1 MSVQS
6 RSRFLLGFKPPS
18 SLTAGLEIRIASTNK
33 GDLLKECYRRKGIEA
48 LGKQRRYIQSWIS
61 RVLHGYLGSVEATV
75 KQNDEART
83 AVPTDRWTTRNNV
96 EEGIPT
102 PGRARSLSRS
112 QSYSHLHTTHEDEEL
127 SRAFQD
133 VMRGRPPS
141 ITSYPNPTASSRA
154 KTPVSKAPARLAA
167 SSSRPPSRTAGR
179 PPSGLHAFEEG
190 DKVRIESL
198 GFEGT
203 LRFIGEIEGKGGLWA
218 GVELSGGFAGKGKND
233 GSVGGK
239 QYFTCPPHCGV
250 FVATTKLSA
259 ATTGVTRRPPSVLA
273 GRATPSSGRPPS
285 SLGGRTTPSISNG
298 RVTPSISNGR
308 VTPSTS
314 YTRKPAVPTL
324 TSAPRLPKKNLS
336 TVTPTPGTRASKY
349 AGMTATQL
357 RSSPQK
363 ISSPSSI
370 GLGSPS
376 GIARSVSSPNRSTS
390 NVGGPP
396 SSPFA
401 TPKPASKRRIP
412 SGVAMPPPPSPIRTG
427 SPARSTSVSSSVS
440 PSVSVDLDAR
450 SRDIQARIADTT
462 GGGTGKGLDSPFSM
476 KNEMLPP
483 ASSPNLSRTS
493 PVPRHS
499 LGLTPSSPSPR
510 RSIASSPAI
519 RPESSIS
526 VRSDGRMEALID
538 DNERLRADVE
548 RLKADM
554 AKLESEKAISDDER
568 EKLKLEVEHAKELKE
583 VEEKTREE
591 VENKRGELEK
601 RREELESR
609 VSELEGLIRERDA
622 IGDVRVMELAD
633 LGTKF
638 REGEAEIA
646 KLKKAILALEEER
659 YDLMSQVGELR
670 EAGQETIALY
680 EERLR
685 ATDVQKYEMQDRLA
699 ELEARVPT
707 VEPPPIT
714 LSAGQEIDNETLR
727 DQVLHLQKKI
737 AGLEDMVEDGRVA
750 AEREEGAWRERMKKA
765 KEEKE
770 GMRRELGEGRREAE
784 RARTSEE
791 EERGRRGEVEEALRE
806 SMTALEEARAEL
818 EGLRSEL
825 AQLNGLDG
833 KEELARKNADLQQ
846 IAEEQV
852 AQLDKLHQRLDD
864 QSLELEALRKK
875 VNREAVVTSSKSE
888 MKSAQEEIKGLKHIV
903 RELQAEA
910 SRLESENKML
920 IGEMEELRQEVKILE
935 DSMDREEEGAFSDDV
950 EDLRKKLA
958 EAEKKNLRVA
968 SDLNKEISELEAL
981 VESKIYREDE
991 LEQEIEHLKA
1001 KLAKKSSSSSKLSDT
1016 SSIRRVPS
1024 SSSLASH
1031 DASAVCEICERPGH
1045 DIFSCDL
1052 LKGDAPVP
1060 INGTRSP
1067 LNGNATDKS
1076 LFCEDCESY
1085 GHLPVDCPHSMDVF

>member
-1 MSVQS
+1 MLKPRQS
-6 RSRFLLGFKPPS
+6 
-18 SLTAGLEIRIASTNK
+18 
-33 GDLLKECYRRKGIEA
+33 
-48 LGKQRRYIQSWIS
+48 
-61 RVLHGYLGSVEATV
+61 
-75 KQNDEART
+75 
-83 AVPTDRWTTRNNV
+83 
-96 EEGIPT
+96 GIPT

-112 QSYSHLHTTHEDEEL
+112 QSYNHLHTTHEDEEL

-154 KTPVSKAPARLAA
+154 KTPASKAPAKPPA
-167 SSSRPPSRTAGR
+167 STSRPPSRTAGR
-179 PPSGLHAFEEG
+179 PPSSLHAFEEG

-250 FVATTKLSA
+250 FVATTKLST
-259 ATTGVTRRPPSVLA
+259 ATAGVTRRPPSVLA

-308 VTPSTS
+308 VTPSAS
-314 YTRKPAVPTL
+314 YTRKPAVATL
-324 TSAPRLPKKNLS
+324 TSAPRLPKKSLS

-390 NVGGPP
+390 NVGGTP

-427 SPARSTSVSSSVS
+427 SPTRSTSVNSSVS
-440 PSVSVDLDAR
+440 PSMSVDLDAR
-450 SRDIQARIADTT
+450 SRDIQARIAEIT
-462 GGGTGKGLDSPFSM
+462 GGGTGKGLDSPFQGSL
-476 KNEMLPP
+476 KAEMLPP
-483 ASSPNLSRTS
+483 PSSPNLSRTS
-493 PVPRHS
+493 PVPRRS

-526 VRSDGRMEALID
+526 VRSDGRMEALMD
-538 DNERLRADVE
+538 DNERLRADME

-554 AKLESEKAISDDER
+554 AKLENEKAMLDDER
-568 EKLKLEVEHAKELKE
+568 EKLKVEVEQAKELKE
-583 VEEKTREE
+583 EEEKRRAEAEIKRED
-591 VENKRGELEK
+591 VEK
-601 RREELESR
+601 RREELENR
-609 VSELEGLIRERDA
+609 VLELEGEIHEKDA
-622 IGDVRVMELAD
+622 AGDVRVKEFAD
-633 LGTKF
+633 LESKF
-638 REGEAEIA
+638 KEGEAELA
-646 KLKKAILALEEER
+646 KLKKGILALEEER
-659 YDLMSQVGELR
+659 YDLMGQVGELR
-670 EAGQETIALY
+670 KAGQETIALY

-699 ELEARVPT
+699 ELEARVPA
-707 VEPPPIT
+707 VEPPAIT

-737 AGLEDMVEDGRVA
+737 VGLEDMIEDGRVA

-770 GMRRELGEGRREAE
+770 AMKRELGEGRREAE
-784 RARTSEE
+784 RARTGEE

-846 IAEEQV
+846 IAEEQI
-852 AQLDKLHQRLDD
+852 AQLQKLHQRLDD
-864 QSLELEALRKK
+864 QSLELEVLRKK

-935 DSMDREEEGAFSDDV
+935 DSMDREEEGVLNDDV

-991 LEQEIEHLKA
+991 LEQEIEHLRA
-1001 KLAKKSSSSSKLSDT
+1001 KLAKKSSSASSKLSDT

-1024 SSSLASH
+1024 TSSLASH
-1031 DASAVCEICERPGH
+1031 GADIVCEICERPGH

-1052 LKGDAPVP
+1052 LKGDAPAPAP
-1060 INGTRSP
+1060 INGT
-1067 LNGNATDKS
+1067 LNGKATDKS

>member
-6 RSRFLLGFKPPS
+6 RRDFFLDSNHHLP
-18 SLTAGLEIRIASTNK
+18 LTAGLKIRIKNTKN
-33 GDLLKECYRRKGIEA
+33 GDFLKKWYRRKGIEA
-48 LGKQRRYIQSWIS
+48 PGEQGRYIQYWIS
-61 RVLHGYLGSVEATV
+61 RVLARIPRLSDDSG
-75 KQNDEART
+75 KRNNKART
-83 AVPTDRWTTRNNV
+83 TYRKMLKPRQS
-96 EEGIPT
+96 GIPT

-112 QSYSHLHTTHEDEEL
+112 QSYNHLHTTHEDEEL

-141 ITSYPNPTASSRA
+141 ITSYPSPTTSSRA
-154 KTPVSKAPARLAA
+154 KTPVSKAPGKLGV
-167 SSSRPPSRTAGR
+167 STSRPPSRTAGR
-179 PPSGLHAFEEG
+179 PPSSLHAFEEG

-233 GSVGGK
+233 GSVGG
-239 QYFTCPPHCGV
+239 CGV
-250 FVATTKLSA
+250 FVATTKLST
-259 ATTGVTRRPPSVLA
+259 ATAGVARRPPSVLA
-273 GRATPSSGRPPS
+273 GRVTPSSGRPPS
-285 SLGGRTTPSISNG
+285 SLGGRTTPSISNGRITPAANG

-324 TSAPRLPKKNLS
+324 TSAKRLPKKNLS

-349 AGMTATQL
+349 AGMTATEL

-376 GIARSVSSPNRSTS
+376 GIARSVSSPNSSTS
-390 NVGGPP
+390 NVGGTP

-412 SGVAMPPPPSPIRTG
+412 SGVAMPPPPSPNRTR
-427 SPARSTSVSSSVS
+427 SPTRSISSSAS
-440 PSVSVDLDAR
+440 PSMSVDLDAR
-450 SRDIQARIADTT
+450 SRDIQARIAEIS
-462 GGGTGKGLDSPFSM
+462 GGGTGKGLDSPFQVSL
-476 KNEMLPP
+476 KTEMLPP
-483 ASSPNLSRTS
+483 ASSPNLTRTS
-493 PVPRHS
+493 PLPR
-499 LGLTPSSPSPR
+499 LLRFGQ
-510 RSIASSPAI
+510 
-519 RPESSIS
+519 ESSVS
-526 VRSDGRMEALID
+526 VRSDGRVEALMD

-554 AKLESEKAISDDER
+554 AKLEDEKAVKDDER
-568 EKLKLEVEHAKELKE
+568 EKLKLEVEQAKEL
-583 VEEKTREE
+583 EEEEGKKREE
-591 VENKRGELEK
+591 AESRREDVEK

-609 VSELEGLIRERDA
+609 VKELEGEIREKDA
-622 IGDVRVMELAD
+622 AGDVRVKELAD
-633 LGTKF
+633 LEITFK
-638 REGEAEIA
+638 EGEAEVA
-646 KLKKAILALEEER
+646 KLKKGILALEEDR
-659 YDLMSQVGELR
+659 HDLMGQVDELR

-699 ELEARVPT
+699 ELD
-707 VEPPPIT
+707 
-714 LSAGQEIDNETLR
+714 GIDNETLR

-765 KEEKE
+765 KEEKDA
-770 GMRRELGEGRREAE
+770 MRRELGEGRREAE

-825 AQLNGLDG
+825 AQLNGLEG

-852 AQLDKLHQRLDD
+852 AQLQQLHQRLDD

-935 DSMDREEEGAFSDDV
+935 DSMDREEEGVLNDDV

-991 LEQEIEHLKA
+991 FEQEIEHLKA

-1024 SSSLASH
+1024 TSSLASQG
-1031 DASAVCEICERPGH
+1031 ASVVCEICERPGH

-1052 LKGDAPVP
+1052 LKGDAPSPAP
-1060 INGTRSP
+1060 INGTGSA
-1067 LNGNATDKS
+1067 LNGNGNAADKS

>member
-1 MSVQS
+1 
-6 RSRFLLGFKPPS
+6 
-18 SLTAGLEIRIASTNK
+18 
-33 GDLLKECYRRKGIEA
+33 
-48 LGKQRRYIQSWIS
+48 
-61 RVLHGYLGSVEATV
+61 
-75 KQNDEART
+75 
-83 AVPTDRWTTRNNV
+83 
-96 EEGIPT
+96 
-102 PGRARSLSRS
+102 
-112 QSYSHLHTTHEDEEL
+112 
-127 SRAFQD
+127 
-133 VMRGRPPS
+133 MRGRPPS
-141 ITSYPNPTASSRA
+141 ITSYPNPTVSSRA
-154 KTPVSKAPARLAA
+154 KTPVSKTPGKLGA
-167 SSSRPPSRTAGR
+167 STSRPPSRTAGR
-179 PPSGLHAFEEG
+179 PPSSLHAFEEG

-203 LRFIGEIEGKGGLWA
+203 LRYVGGIEGKGGLWA

-239 QYFTCPPHCGV
+239 QYFICPPQCGV
-250 FVATTKLSA
+250 FVATTKLSV
-259 ATTGVTRRPPSVLA
+259 ATAGVSRRPPSVQA
-273 GRATPSSGRPPS
+273 GRATPGRI
-285 SLGGRTTPSISNG
+285 TPGVNG
-298 RVTPSISNGR
+298 RVTASISNGR

-314 YTRKPAVPTL
+314 YTRKPAVPTIA
-324 TSAPRLPKKNLS
+324 SVPRLPRKSLS

-349 AGMTATQL
+349 AGITATQL

-363 ISSPSSI
+363 IPSPSTV

-376 GIARSVSSPNRSTS
+376 GIARSVSSPNRSIS
-390 NVGGPP
+390 NVGGTP
-396 SSPFA
+396 SLLFA
-401 TPKPASKRRIP
+401 TPKPSSKRRVP
-412 SGVAMPPPPSPIRTG
+412 SGVAMPPPPSPIRSG
-427 SPARSTSVSSSVS
+427 SPTRSISVGSSAS

-450 SRDIQARIADTT
+450 GRDIQARIAEIA
-462 GGGTGKGLDSPFSM
+462 GGGTGK
-476 KNEMLPP
+476 
-483 ASSPNLSRTS
+483 A
-493 PVPRHS
+493 
-499 LGLTPSSPSPR
+499 PSSPSPR
-510 RSIASSPAI
+510 RSKASSPAI

-526 VRSDGRMEALID
+526 MRSDGRMEALID

-554 AKLESEKAISDDER
+554 AELETEKIARDDEK
-568 EKLKLEVEHAKELKE
+568 EKLKLEVERAKGLKE
-583 VEEKTREE
+583 EE
-591 VENKRGELEK
+591 EK
-601 RREELESR
+601 RREEVESKREELETRREELAKR
-609 VSELEGLIRERDA
+609 VLELEGEIREKDA
-622 IGDVRVMELAD
+622 AGDVRMKALAD
-633 LGTKF
+633 LESKF
-638 REGEAEIA
+638 KEGDAEVG

-699 ELEARVPT
+699 ELEARVPA
-707 VEPPPIT
+707 VAPPTIT

-727 DQVLHLQKKI
+727 DQVRHLQKKI
-737 AGLEDMVEDGRVA
+737 ASLEDMVEDGRVA
-750 AEREEGAWRERMKKA
+750 AEREEGAWMERMKKV

-770 GMRRELGEGRREAE
+770 AMRRELGEGKREAE
-784 RARTSEE
+784 RARTSED

-825 AQLNGLDG
+825 DQLNGLDD
-833 KEELARKNADLQQ
+833 KEELVRKNAELQQ

-864 QSLELEALRKK
+864 QMLELEALRKK
-875 VNREAVVTSSKSE
+875 VNREAMVTSSKSE

-935 DSMDREEEGAFSDDV
+935 DSMDREEEGALSDDV

-958 EAEKKNLRVA
+958 EAEKKNLRVT
-968 SDLNKEISELEAL
+968 SDVSGFLGWDDLDADWFFGKLNKEISELEAL

-1001 KLAKKSSSSSKLSDT
+1001 KLAKKSSSSKINDT

-1024 SSSLASH
+1024 TSSLASL
-1031 DASAVCEICERPGH
+1031 DANAVVCEICERPGH
-1045 DIFSCDL
+1045 DIFTCDL
-1052 LKGDAPVP
+1052 LKGDAPAP
-1060 INGTRSP
+1060 INGTRSSM
-1067 LNGNATDKS
+1067 NGNAVDKS

-1085 GHLPVDCPHSMDVF
+1085 GHLPMDCPHSMDVF

>member
-1 MSVQS
+1 MLKPRQS
-6 RSRFLLGFKPPS
+6 
-18 SLTAGLEIRIASTNK
+18 
-33 GDLLKECYRRKGIEA
+33 
-48 LGKQRRYIQSWIS
+48 
-61 RVLHGYLGSVEATV
+61 
-75 KQNDEART
+75 
-83 AVPTDRWTTRNNV
+83 
-96 EEGIPT
+96 GIPT

-112 QSYSHLHTTHEDEEL
+112 QSYNHLHTTHEDEEL
-127 SRAFQD
+127 TRAFQD

-141 ITSYPNPTASSRA
+141 ITSYPNPTVSSRA
-154 KTPVSKAPARLAA
+154 KTPVSKAPGKPPA
-167 SSSRPPSRTAGR
+167 STSRPPSRTAGR
-179 PPSGLHAFEEG
+179 PPSSLHAFEEG

-259 ATTGVTRRPPSVLA
+259 ATAGVTRRPPSVLA
-273 GRATPSSGRPPS
+273 GRATPSSSGRPPS
-285 SLGGRTTPSISNG
+285 SLGGRTTPSISNGRITPAANG

-363 ISSPSSI
+363 ISSPSTI

-376 GIARSVSSPNRSTS
+376 GIARSVSSPKSFS
-390 NVGGPP
+390 NVGGTP

-401 TPKPASKRRIP
+401 TPKPSSKRRIP
-412 SGVAMPPPPSPIRTG
+412 SGVAMPPPPSPIRIG
-427 SPARSTSVSSSVS
+427 SPTRSISVSSSVS
-440 PSVSVDLDAR
+440 PSMSVDLDAR
-450 SRDIQARIADTT
+450 SRDIQARISEIT
-462 GGGTGKGLDSPFSM
+462 GGGTGKGLDSPFSGSL
-476 KNEMLPP
+476 KTEMLPP
-483 ASSPNLSRTS
+483 TSSPNLSRTS
-493 PVPRHS
+493 PVPRRS

-510 RSIASSPAI
+510 RSVASSPAI

-554 AKLESEKAISDDER
+554 AKLESENVAKDDER
-568 EKLKLEVEHAKELKE
+568 EKLKLEVEQAKELKE
-583 VEEKTREE
+583 EEEKKREE
-591 VENKRGELEK
+591 VESKREELEK
-601 RREELESR
+601 RREGLEKR
-609 VSELEGLIRERDA
+609 VSELEGEIREKDA
-622 IGDVRVMELAD
+622 AGDVRVKELAD
-633 LGTKF
+633 LETKF
-638 REGEAEIA
+638 KEGEAEVA

-699 ELEARVPT
+699 ELEARVPA
-707 VEPPPIT
+707 VEPPAIT

-770 GMRRELGEGRREAE
+770 AMRRELGEGKREAD

-852 AQLDKLHQRLDD
+852 AQLDQLHQRLDD

-935 DSMDREEEGAFSDDV
+935 DSMDREEEGVLDDDV

-1024 SSSLASH
+1024 TSSLASL
-1031 DASAVCEICERPGH
+1031 DAGAVCEICERPGH

-1052 LKGDAPVP
+1052 LKGNAPAP
-1060 INGTRSP
+1060 INGTGAA
-1067 LNGNATDKS
+1067 LNGNTTDKS